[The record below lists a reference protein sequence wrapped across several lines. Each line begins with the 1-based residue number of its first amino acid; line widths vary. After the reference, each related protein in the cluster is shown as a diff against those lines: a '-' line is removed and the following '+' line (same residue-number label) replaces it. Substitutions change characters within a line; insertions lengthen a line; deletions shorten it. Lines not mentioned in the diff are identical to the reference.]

1 MMTKKELL
9 AIWRKYKSIG
19 NEFYINDSYIYII
32 NSWEYETYKYQEDE
46 KPIRITEQ
54 RLNDYLVRMSNTKSI
69 WSGLGFRVYEK
80 LIQQKNGKWKKET
93 VVDEYEAKDILKKL
107 KQCENIVYANTKMSV
122 HFPKKVMKVIKN
134 SITEYSPTHIQFS
147 ARENNKLK
155 LRMFDIKRF
164 VQQEF
169 DDFGYADLDLNVS
182 FNDEFS
188 IRKEVF
194 EKLSIKDYDIRLLEQ
209 DIVCFD
215 DNGSELYVRVQ
226 ELLSPII
233 EFETTT
239 REHIS
244 LLLQPTI
251 SPT

>member
-1 MMTKKELL
+1 MTKKELL

-54 RLNDYLVRMSNTKSI
+54 KLNDYLVRKDNVRSN

-80 LIQQKNGKWKKET
+80 LIEQKNGKWKKEI
-93 VVDEYEAKDILKKL
+93 VVDEFEAENILKKY
-107 KQCENIVYANTKMSV
+107 KQCENVVNANEKMFV

-134 SITEYSPTHIQFS
+134 SISEYSPTHIQFS
-147 ARENNKLK
+147 KRENNKLK
-155 LRMFDIKRF
+155 LRMFDVKRF

-169 DDFGYADLDLNVS
+169 DNFGYADLDLNVS
-182 FNDEFS
+182 FEGDFS

-194 EKLSIKDYDIRLLEQ
+194 DKLSISDYNIRLLEN
-209 DIVCFD
+209 DVVCFD
-215 DNGSELYVRVQ
+215 NTETELYVKMQ
-226 ELLSPII
+226 EMLSPVI

-244 LLLQPTI
+244 LLLQPMI